1 MIRLGV
7 RVARGQAELVLAEL
21 LELAPSGVEEIDDG
35 GAVIEYAVYGPAG
48 EVPTLPDVRAAA
60 GEALVE
66 VRTTEVA
73 DDWSERW
80 RAFHRPV
87 LVPPPAGARGIPALH
102 VRPPWE
108 AEAEASAPAG
118 TDVAEIVIDP
128 AQAFGTGAH
137 ATTRMCLELM
147 LELAA
152 RGLAGG
158 PLVDVGCGSGV
169 LAIAG
174 ARLGFSPIV
183 GLDHE
188 QESVV
193 ATRDNAR
200 VNGVLVEARRFDLR
214 RERLPSLRV
223 PDAPLTIVANLL
235 RPLLLELAG
244 SLVEV
249 PSQLLAS
256 GLLAPEVDEVVAAF
270 AQRCGLAERERRQSG
285 EWAAVW
291 LSAADGRP
299 AS

>member
-7 RVARGQAELVLAEL
+7 RVAREQAELVLAEL

-48 EVPTLPDVRAAA
+48 EVPTLPDVSAAA

-87 LVPPPAGARGIPALH
+87 LVPPPAGARGVPALH

-108 AEAEASAPAG
+108 GEAEVPAPAG
-118 TDVAEIVIDP
+118 AGVAEIVIDP

-152 RGLAGG
+152 RGLAVG

-174 ARLGFSPIV
+174 ARLGFSPVV

-188 QESVV
+188 AESVE

-200 VNGVLVEARRFDLR
+200 VNDVVVDVRRFDLR
-214 RERLPSLRV
+214 HDSLPDLGT
-223 PDAPLTIVANLL
+223 PGEPLTIAANLL
-235 RPLLLELAG
+235 RPLLLEFTGALH
-244 SLVEV
+244 VV
-249 PSQLLAS
+249 PSQLVIS
-256 GLLAPEVDEVVAAF
+256 GLLVPEVDEVVAAF
-270 AQRCGLAERERRQSG
+270 AQRCGLVERERRRSG
-285 EWAAVW
+285 EWAAAW
-291 LSAADGRP
+291 LSAPDGRP